1 MEYSQTLDIGGSRLG
16 GATVAYEE
24 LSALLA
30 KIAFSSVFL
39 GALGGLSRGLFNN
52 KGFAYCFKAVIL
64 GAILAMV
71 SSPFISERLSSDFV
85 PFALFLVGYCGL
97 QGVDFLAGLTRTFI
111 ENHFDEFGNKVIAL
125 LKINNK
131 GQ

>member
-1 MEYSQTLDIGGSRLG
+1 MEYSQTLDIGGSRLN

-39 GALGGLSRGLFNN
+39 GAMGGLSRGLFNN
-52 KGFAYCFKAVIL
+52 KGFVYCLKAVIL

-71 SSPFISERLSSDFV
+71 SSPVITERLSSDLV

-97 QGVDFLAGLTRTFI
+97 QGVDFFIGLGRTFV
-111 ENHFDEFGNKVIAL
+111 ENHFEEFGTKVLAM
-125 LKINNK
+125 LKINGK
-131 GQ
+131 EH